1 MASNRTSYQSS
12 WNEQS
17 SYKPSQWKPT
27 VSAPTCAF
35 CQKTVFPAEE
45 VTGAGQK
52 FHKLCLKCG
61 KVFLRSNKILF
72 FYDETF
78 LINFSFV

>member
-1 MASNRTSYQSS
+1 MMGSKKDGLRTLN
-12 WNEQS
+12 WDLKTG
-17 SYKPSQWKPT
+17 YKPSQWKST

-78 LINFSFV
+78 FY